1 MPGASRSISKE
12 RCPTNLHE
20 ASFNFCDN
28 ARRFVGKNYRNM
40 NRLLVSDLGRTRYAE
55 AWDLQHKLFD
65 LRHDGLVNDLL
76 LFTEHD
82 HVYTIGKGGDQD
94 HLLASEEELSAG
106 GMEVFR
112 IDRGGDI
119 TYHGPGQIVAYPIID
134 LNAYFPDIH
143 RYLRSLEEVVIVA
156 LAEFD
161 IEADREEGLTGVWV
175 KGEKIAALGVRVSK
189 WVTMHG
195 FALNVNTDLSKFDRI
210 IPCGIFHKGVTSMQ
224 QVLGREVPLKEVQAT
239 LTHAFSVVFGCEP
252 TSLPTE
258 VLLQRLE
265 AFQIDRAQTP
275 SA

>member
-1 MPGASRSISKE
+1 
-12 RCPTNLHE
+12 
-20 ASFNFCDN
+20 
-28 ARRFVGKNYRNM
+28 M
-40 NRLLVSDLGRTRYAE
+40 NRLLVSDIGRTRFAD

-65 LRHDGLVNDLL
+65 LRHHGLVDDLL

-94 HLLASEEELSAG
+94 HLLASEQELTAG
-106 GMEVFR
+106 GVDVFR

-119 TYHGPGQIVAYPIID
+119 TYHGPGQIVGYPIID
-134 LNAYFPDIH
+134 LNRYFPDIH
-143 RYLRSLEEVVIVA
+143 RYLRCLEEVIILA
-156 LAEFD
+156 LSEFD

-189 WVTMHG
+189 WITMHG
-195 FALNVNTDLSKFDRI
+195 FALNVNTDLTKFDRI

-224 QVLGREVPLKEVQAT
+224 QVLGREISLNEVQAT
-239 LTHAFSVVFGCEP
+239 LTQAFGVVFGCEP
-252 TSLPTE
+252 GPLAPE

-265 AFQIDRAQTP
+265 SLRIDRAQTP